1 MEQLQNGHNG
11 HLLEIVGVYDDRSGG
26 NRLPAEAVAGQSVR
40 GTTADLVRA
49 ARTDGP
55 DAIAIALPQAA
66 AARVSQLM
74 TLFSQVPADLLLCPD
89 LALATLPQS
98 PRGRGASAWGTRHV
112 VKLYEQPYKGCRGLL
127 KWTEDKA
134 IAALGLVLLSP
145 VVLLIA
151 TLIRLTSPGPVLF
164 RQTRFGFNNVPI
176 EILKFRT
183 MYHHFGDP
191 TGASST
197 TRDDPRVTPI
207 GRILRRTSLDELPQL
222 FNVLQGDMSIV
233 GPRAHAIDMKIAD
246 QLYYDA
252 VQSYAARHRV
262 KPGITGLAQVSG
274 LRGEINTLEK
284 ARRRIEYDLE
294 YIENW
299 SIWIDL
305 WIIVKTIIQV
315 PFDKDAY

>member
-1 MEQLQNGHNG
+1 
-11 HLLEIVGVYDDRSGG
+11 
-26 NRLPAEAVAGQSVR
+26 
-40 GTTADLVRA
+40 
-49 ARTDGP
+49 
-55 DAIAIALPQAA
+55 
-66 AARVSQLM
+66 
-74 TLFSQVPADLLLCPD
+74 
-89 LALATLPQS
+89 
-98 PRGRGASAWGTRHV
+98 
-112 VKLYEQPYKGCRGLL
+112 
-127 KWTEDKA
+127 
-134 IAALGLVLLSP
+134 VLLSP